1 MPQHVAASVPAVS
14 LVTGVGPPRRTD
26 ARRNYKRLLA
36 AASDLFVERGPD
48 APLDEIAKRAGV
60 GNATLYRHFP
70 TRRDLLVAVCVGDV
84 EALCRHG
91 NDLRATHPPAEALA
105 EWLWAFIEHVTAK
118 QGLAAALL
126 TGRDEDSAVITACQR
141 AIDATGAAL
150 LERAQ
155 TAGAVRP
162 DLGLGELLRLVN
174 AIAIAAEPD
183 GAHGAERLLSLVLDG
198 VRRRTAV
205 DPAPPPGARPG
216 RAAPNP

>member
-1 MPQHVAASVPAVS
+1 MPQRVAVSVPAVT
-14 LVTGVGPPRRTD
+14 LVKGVGPPRRAD
-26 ARRNYKRLLA
+26 ARRNYRRLLA
-36 AASDLFVERGPD
+36 AAGDLFAELGPQ

-91 NDLRATHPPAEALA
+91 NDLRASHPPADALA

-118 QGLAAALL
+118 QGLATALL
-126 TGRDEDSAVITACQR
+126 TGRDEDSAVIAACQR

-150 LERAQ
+150 LEAAQVDGSVRADL
-155 TAGAVRP
+155 
-162 DLGLGELLRLVN
+162 DLGDLLRLVN

-183 GAHGAERLLSLVLDG
+183 GGHGAERLLSLVLDG
-198 VRRRTAV
+198 IWR
-205 DPAPPPGARPG
+205 
-216 RAAPNP
+216 